1 MNDSENS
8 MSNQEN
14 NIENQNNSQNIDVC
28 RNH

>member
-14 NIENQNNSQNIDVC
+14 NLENQNNSQNIDVC